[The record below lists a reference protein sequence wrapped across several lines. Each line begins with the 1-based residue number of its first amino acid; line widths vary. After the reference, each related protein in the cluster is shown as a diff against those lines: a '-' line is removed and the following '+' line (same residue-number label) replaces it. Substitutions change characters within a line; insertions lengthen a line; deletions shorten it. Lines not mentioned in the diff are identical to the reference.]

1 MAMEP
6 QVNRDT
12 TRDTKRR
19 VRDGKSN
26 ADAAID
32 AVDTDSEDSFPASD
46 PPSWTPVDGLEIG
59 DAGEIA

>member
-1 MAMEP
+1 MVTKP

-12 TRDTKRR
+12 SKDTKRR

-32 AVDTDSEDSFPASD
+32 AIDMAIDMDSEDSFPARD
-46 PPSWTPVDGLEIG
+46 PPSWTPVMGSRLL
-59 DAGEIA
+59 